1 MSRYYRYR
9 IPLWARKCIFVV
21 ETCITPILVF
31 QIIRTLLIPTAFDI
45 LILAVLIGLALSF
58 YMQWI

>member
-9 IPLWARKCIFVV
+9 IPPWARKCIFIV